1 MLLWTTN
8 LGPQA
13 MSEIL
18 FHYERVQPTSW
29 AYLSSLL
36 IIALFFKFSRIWS
49 LRNLDLIFLILL
61 APGLLCIK
69 YGVDQSGIAD
79 DAASVEQLGY
89 IWLFSVSGV
98 LLVRM
103 LLDSA
108 LVRRPLLESNM
119 TVGGLAFLGLSM
131 FLFLTAN
138 VLTGTP
144 TDTDLETVQRAA
156 NLQELKPSEVERTML
171 DTHGPG
177 FSFLFQLPLITTQT
191 LWPADRDG
199 DAPTE
204 NAQADEMRLEVLTAR
219 LMAILSQLLIVV
231 GMVLIATRHFDSPRM
246 GIAAAVLYLLLPY
259 TATWTG
265 HVTHAL
271 PGAILVWA
279 VLCYRRPIFSGGL
292 VGLAFG
298 TIYYPIFLV
307 PLWISFYWKRGLY
320 RFLIGFTFV
329 VVLLVATLAF
339 TATDFGMFLARV
351 RQMFGVRLPWDIDA
365 SGAWQY
371 WSQYYRLPI
380 LAATGGLA
388 ISLLLWPAQK
398 NLATLLSCSAAVM
411 LGTQFWHAHSGGLA
425 LAWYLPLMLLVFFRP
440 NLEDRVALQ
449 VVMPRGKSKQPA
461 ASSEK

>member
-1 MLLWTTN
+1 
-8 LGPQA
+8 

-18 FHYERVQPTSW
+18 FHYEQVQATSW

-36 IIALFFKFSRIWS
+36 VIALFFKFSRAWS
-49 LRNLDLIFLILL
+49 LRNLDLVFLILL

-69 YGVDQSGIAD
+69 YGLDQHGID
-79 DAASVEQLGY
+79 DNAASIEHVGY
-89 IWLFSVSGV
+89 IWLFSVNGV

-119 TVGGLAFLGLSM
+119 TVGGLTFLGLSM

-138 VLTGTP
+138 VITGTP
-144 TDTDLETVQRAA
+144 TETDLETVQRAE
-156 NLQELKPSEVERTML
+156 NLQELKPSEVEQVML

-177 FSFLFQLPLITTQT
+177 FSFLLQLPLITTQT
-191 LWPADRDG
+191 LWPGERD
-199 DAPTE
+199 E
-204 NAQADEMRLEVLTAR
+204 SAQANQTRDQGIRLEVLTAR
-219 LMAILSQLLIVV
+219 LMAIVSQLLIVI

-259 TATWTG
+259 TAIWTG

-279 VLCYRRPIFSGGL
+279 VLCYRRPILSGGL
-292 VGLAFG
+292 LGLAFG
-298 TIYYPIFLV
+298 TIYYPIFLL

-320 RFLIGFTFV
+320 RFLIGFAVV

-339 TATDFGMFLARV
+339 TATDFSMFLARA
-351 RQMFGVRLPWDIDA
+351 RQMFGFRLPWDIDA
-365 SGAWQY
+365 SGAWKF

-388 ISLLLWPAQK
+388 ISLVLWPAQK

-461 ASSEK
+461 EGSRQSK

>member
-1 MLLWTTN
+1 
-8 LGPQA
+8 

-18 FHYERVQPTSW
+18 FHYEQVQATSW

-36 IIALFFKFSRIWS
+36 VIALFFKFSRAWS
-49 LRNLDLIFLILL
+49 LRNLDLVFLILL

-69 YGVDQSGIAD
+69 YGLDQNGID
-79 DAASVEQLGY
+79 DNAASIEHVGY
-89 IWLFSVSGV
+89 IWLFSVNGV

-119 TVGGLAFLGLSM
+119 TVGGLTFLGLSM

-138 VLTGTP
+138 VITGTP
-144 TDTDLETVQRAA
+144 AEIDLETVQRAE
-156 NLQELKPSEVERTML
+156 NLQELKPSEVEQAML

-177 FSFLFQLPLITTQT
+177 FSFLLQLPLITTQT
-191 LWPADRDG
+191 LWSGERDNTT
-199 DAPTE
+199 PSE
-204 NAQADEMRLEVLTAR
+204 NVQADVARLEVLTAR
-219 LMAILSQLLIVV
+219 LMAIVSQLLVV
-231 GMVLIATRHFDSPRM
+231 IGMVLIATRHFDSPRM

-259 TATWTG
+259 TAIWTG

-279 VLCYRRPIFSGGL
+279 VLCYRRPILSGGL
-292 VGLAFG
+292 LGLAFG

-320 RFLIGFTFV
+320 RFLIGFAVV

-339 TATDFGMFLARV
+339 TATDFSMFLARA
-351 RQMFGVRLPWDIDA
+351 RQMFGFRLPWDIDA
-365 SGAWQY
+365 SGAWQF

-388 ISLLLWPAQK
+388 MSLVLWPAQK

-461 ASSEK
+461 EGSRQSK

>member
-1 MLLWTTN
+1 
-8 LGPQA
+8 

-18 FHYERVQPTSW
+18 FHYEQVQATSW

-36 IIALFFKFSRIWS
+36 VIALFFKFSRAWS
-49 LRNLDLIFLILL
+49 LRNLDLVFLILL

-69 YGVDQSGIAD
+69 YGLD
-79 DAASVEQLGY
+79 DNAASIEHVGY
-89 IWLFSVSGV
+89 IWLFSVNGV

-119 TVGGLAFLGLSM
+119 TVGGLTFLGLSM

-138 VLTGTP
+138 VITGTP
-144 TDTDLETVQRAA
+144 TETDLETVQRAE
-156 NLQELKPSEVERTML
+156 NLQELKPSEVEQVML

-177 FSFLFQLPLITTQT
+177 FSFLLQLPLITTQT
-191 LWPADRDG
+191 LWPGERDESARV
-199 DAPTE
+199 DQTQ
-204 NAQADEMRLEVLTAR
+204 AQGIRLEVLTAR
-219 LMAILSQLLIVV
+219 LMAIVSQLLIVI

-259 TATWTG
+259 TAIWTG

-279 VLCYRRPIFSGGL
+279 VLCYRRPILSGGL
-292 VGLAFG
+292 LGLAFG
-298 TIYYPIFLV
+298 TIYYPVFLL

-320 RFLIGFTFV
+320 RFLIGFAVV
-329 VVLLVATLAF
+329 VVLLVTTLAF
-339 TATDFGMFLARV
+339 TATDFSMFLARA
-351 RQMFGVRLPWDIDA
+351 RQMFGFRLPWDIDA
-365 SGAWQY
+365 SGAWKF

-388 ISLLLWPAQK
+388 ISLVLWPAQK

-449 VVMPRGKSKQPA
+449 VVMPR
-461 ASSEK
+461 